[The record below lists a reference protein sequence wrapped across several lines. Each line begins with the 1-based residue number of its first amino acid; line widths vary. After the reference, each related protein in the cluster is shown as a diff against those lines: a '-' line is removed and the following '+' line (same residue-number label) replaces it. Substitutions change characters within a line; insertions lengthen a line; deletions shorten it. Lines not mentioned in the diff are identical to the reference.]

1 MGIPIADARYIGFVL
16 SALSFGLVAFS
27 INLILIR
34 GFNAFEDTKT
44 QVVSIFIINVVSVG
58 LSYFFLY
65 FLDNQW
71 VTVGL
76 GVAFSISYLVGLWVT
91 LALLKKHIGKLGL
104 REFAGQHLRL
114 FVASFLVMLPLFAI
128 VEYISWSG
136 IELSPIGRAGQ
147 LLVVMIA
154 AFIGFI
160 FAGKAVGVEEI
171 SMIRH
176 LGSSITRRKASQE

>member
-1 MGIPIADARYIGFVL
+1 
-16 SALSFGLVAFS
+16 
-27 INLILIR
+27 
-34 GFNAFEDTKT
+34 
-44 QVVSIFIINVVSVG
+44 
-58 LSYFFLY
+58 
-65 FLDNQW
+65 
-71 VTVGL
+71 
-76 GVAFSISYLVGLWVT
+76 

-114 FVASFLVMLPLFAI
+114 FVASFLVMLPLFAM

-136 IELSPIGRAGQ
+136 IELSPIERAGQ
-147 LLVVMIA
+147 LFVVMVA

-176 LGSSITRRKASQE
+176 LSKSITRRKANQE

>member
-1 MGIPIADARYIGFVL
+1 M
-16 SALSFGLVAFS
+16 AFS

-44 QVVSIFIINVVSVG
+44 QVVSIFIINCVSVG

-65 FLDNQW
+65 SLDNQW

-76 GVAFSISYLVGLWVT
+76 GVAFSMSYLVGLWVT
-91 LALLKKHIGKLGL
+91 LALLKKHIGVLKL

-114 FVASFLVMLPLFAI
+114 FIASFLVMLPLFAI

-136 IELSPIGRAGQ
+136 VDLTPLQRAGQ
-147 LLVVMIA
+147 LLVIMVV

-160 FAGKAVGVEEI
+160 FASKAVGVQEI

-176 LGSSITRRKASQE
+176 LGSSITKRKASQE

>member
-1 MGIPIADARYIGFVL
+1 
-16 SALSFGLVAFS
+16 
-27 INLILIR
+27 
-34 GFNAFEDTKT
+34 
-44 QVVSIFIINVVSVG
+44 
-58 LSYFFLY
+58 
-65 FLDNQW
+65 LDNQW

-114 FVASFLVMLPLFAI
+114 FVASFLVMLPLFAM
-128 VEYISWSG
+128 VEYISWAG
-136 IELSPIGRAGQ
+136 IELSPIVRAGQ
-147 LLVVMIA
+147 LLVVMIT

-176 LGSSITRRKASQE
+176 LSKSITRRKANEE

>member
-1 MGIPIADARYIGFVL
+1 
-16 SALSFGLVAFS
+16 
-27 INLILIR
+27 LIR

-114 FVASFLVMLPLFAI
+114 FVAAFLVMLPLFAI

-136 IELSPIGRAGQ
+136 VDLTPLQRAGQ
-147 LLVVMIA
+147 LLVIMVV

-160 FAGKAVGVEEI
+160 FASKAVGVQEI